1 MHIQMGFSKMRSE
14 PSEYMWRT
22 GVTLTHM
29 ESYFE
34 ERAQDVSERSWM
46 NPDMHTTLLDMNI
59 LKPIPGT
66 LLEWEPILKVRGGFW
81 ERQPGKY
88 SLKIWS

>member
-1 MHIQMGFSKMRSE
+1 MHIQMVFSKMRSE
-14 PSEYMWRT
+14 PSEYMWRIR
-22 GVTLTHM
+22 VILIHM
-29 ESYFE
+29 ESYFK
-34 ERAQDVSERSWM
+34 ERAQDVWERSWM

-81 ERQPGKY
+81 RGQRGI
-88 SLKIWS
+88 LA